1 LKVESVLKSKGRR
14 VETVRPDETVE
25 VAVRRL
31 DSLGIGALVVSADGE
46 RVTGI
51 FSDRDVVSGLKRH
64 GGTLLEM
71 RVKDVQAH
79 RTPSCAPTDSLGSVM
94 EQMTRTR
101 HRHLPVLD
109 DGKLCGIIS
118 IGDVVKNRLEEM
130 ELETNVLRDSY
141 IANR

>member
-1 LKVESVLKSKGRR
+1 MKVESVLKSKGRG
-14 VETVRPDETVE
+14 VETIRPDETVE
-25 VAVRRL
+25 VAVHKL
-31 DSLGIGALVVSADGE
+31 DSLGIGALVVSPDGE

-51 FSDRDVVSGLKRH
+51 FSDRDVVTGLKKH
-64 GGTLLEM
+64 GGKLLEM
-71 RVKDVQAH
+71 QVQDAQAH
-79 RTPSCAPTDSLGSVM
+79 RVHSCGPSDSLGSVM
-94 EQMTRTR
+94 EKMTRTR
-101 HRHLPVLD
+101 HRHLPVVD

>member
-14 VETVRPDETVE
+14 VETIRPDETVE
-25 VAVRRL
+25 MAIHKL
-31 DSLGIGALVVSADGE
+31 TSLGIGALVISPDGE
-46 RVTGI
+46 RVTGVV
-51 FSDRDVVSGLKRH
+51 SERDVVRGLTKH
-64 GGTLLEM
+64 GAKLLAMEVDAIRTP
-71 RVKDVQAH
+71 RV
-79 RTPSCAPTDSLGSVM
+79 PSCAPGDTLGSVM

-101 HRHLPVLD
+101 NRHLPVVD
-109 DGKLCGIIS
+109 GGKLAGIIS